1 MITENLSTLKIHK
14 LTQKQYD
21 REFKAGNTDENALY
35 LTPDLDSVVDQTFNP
50 ESENAQSGKA
60 VQEAIDAEITQI
72 EEYIEDQIGDI
83 ETALDG
89 IIAIQNSLIGGE
101 SV

>member
-1 MITENLSTLKIHK
+1 MIAENLSTLKTHK

-35 LTPDLDSVVDQTFNP
+35 LTPDESSVVDQTFNP

-60 VQEAIDAEITQI
+60 VQEAIDAEITQTHS
-72 EEYIEDQIGDI
+72 YIEN
-83 ETALDG
+83 ALLAKSNIDHG
-89 IIAIQNSLIGGE
+89 HGALHR
-101 SV
+101 